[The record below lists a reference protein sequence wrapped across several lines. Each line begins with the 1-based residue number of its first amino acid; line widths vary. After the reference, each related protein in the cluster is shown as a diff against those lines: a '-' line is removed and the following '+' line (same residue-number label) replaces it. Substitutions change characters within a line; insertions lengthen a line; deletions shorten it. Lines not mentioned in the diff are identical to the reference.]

1 MAADQNPFAK
11 IPDGLKTTAPAA
23 KFVEEISF
31 DAIPA
36 EAVRVGTRCLVD
48 GLGRLGRALRAN
60 PRRRG
65 GAIGRPDDERY
76 RGGPDNPLSDS
87 DVEAKAYSCCEGNL
101 DNAGQSALI
110 DAAWSVLQLKDA
122 GKLMALM
129 NRLK

>member
-48 GLGRLGRALRAN
+48 GLGLFVAGSAERSVQILVEEAEQSGGRTTSATAAARTIRSARA
-60 PRRRG
+60 
-65 GAIGRPDDERY
+65 
-76 RGGPDNPLSDS
+76 
-87 DVEAKAYSCCEGNL
+87 
-101 DNAGQSALI
+101 
-110 DAAWSVLQLKDA
+110 
-122 GKLMALM
+122 M
-129 NRLK
+129 